1 MDKNKNKDTVFLEQD
16 KKMFLEDLKKG
27 KISIAD
33 IETTKEGTIYYYI
46 QNIT

>member
-1 MDKNKNKDTVFLEQD
+1 MNKDKDTDFLEQD
-16 KKMFLEDLKKG
+16 RKLFLEDLKKG

-33 IETTKEGTIYYYI
+33 IETTKEGTTYYYI